1 MVIMILRFLSHVSLC
16 VRFSSVVLWETYI
29 TNRNGRKLKDTR
41 SVHKKTLIVM
51 RIDESF
57 FISKSIVVY
66 SAVAISSSTSWSSK
80 LASKNSLVSDK
91 LRFNFVFL
99 QI

>member
-1 MVIMILRFLSHVSLC
+1 MVIMILRFLFYVSFC

-51 RIDESF
+51 RNDESF
-57 FISKSIVVY
+57 FTVRV
-66 SAVAISSSTSWSSK
+66 
-80 LASKNSLVSDK
+80 SLFIQRSQ
-91 LRFNFVFL
+91 FL
-99 QI
+99 LLHHGLLS